1 MNETIEQLKEE
12 KNKAMNM
19 IHDLSKICL
28 KMEGELGRYK
38 YTEDKPYGTDM
49 LIDEVSYELDFYF
62 KEGERKG
69 LQIPHI
75 KINGDEMHISEL
87 IRMYTEVCKERMR

>member
-1 MNETIEQLKEE
+1 MDETIEQVKEE
-12 KNKAMNM
+12 RSKAMKM
-19 IHDLSKICL
+19 SHDLSKMYL
-28 KMEGELGRYK
+28 KIEGEIGRYK
-38 YTEDKPYGTDM
+38 YTEDRPYGTTM
-49 LIDEVSYELDFYF
+49 IIDDVFYELEFYF

-87 IRMYTEVCKERMR
+87 IRIYTEVCKERMR

>member
-12 KNKAMNM
+12 KNKVMKM
-19 IHDLSKICL
+19 TYDLSKMCL
-28 KMEGELGRYK
+28 KMEAELGRYK
-38 YTEDKPYGTDM
+38 YTEDRPYGTNM
-49 LIDEVSYELDFYF
+49 LIDEVFYELEFYF

-87 IRMYTEVCKERMR
+87 IRIYIEVCKERMR